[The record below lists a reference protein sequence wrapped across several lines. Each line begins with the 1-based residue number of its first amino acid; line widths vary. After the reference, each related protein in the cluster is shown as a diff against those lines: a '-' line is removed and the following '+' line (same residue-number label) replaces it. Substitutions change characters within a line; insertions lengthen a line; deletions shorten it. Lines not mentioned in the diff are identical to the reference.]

1 MKRLSDTFEVVIV
14 VMVTGGVVAPRC
26 KDLAGSPRLSNVS
39 QVAVNCR
46 NPTKDMQVKQ
56 RDVAKKGLSYK
67 GLVDMIVCQTCKYTN
82 SNTQIQIRFS
92 QSCP

>member
-14 VMVTGGVVAPRC
+14 VTGGVVAPRC

-39 QVAVNCR
+39 QVAVNCW